1 MLRRTAL
8 ALVLAVLVALPVTA
22 WAGMKEGDAA
32 YKRGDYATALREFRP
47 LAEQGVAAAQ
57 FYLGINY
64 DKGQGVPQDS
74 VLAHMW
80 FNLAASRFAP
90 GSDRDMAIQLRESV
104 AAKMTPAQIAEAQRL
119 AREWKP
125 KKASFI
131 VYFDFDS
138 AKITAKGRA
147 AIGQALSWSSAMGP
161 GEIFVTGHTDRAG
174 ANSYNMKLSE
184 RRAEAVADAL
194 IDGGLYVGVLIKT
207 GASGEGA
214 PAVATADGK
223 LEARNRRV
231 EVNFFHYGGISGGT
245 AKVIRALPPEKPI
258 PVGEEV
264 FVPVHYATD
273 RTVTGKAE
281 PNHYYGSDRGELRY
295 GRALVSI
302 PKYHDIGRMER
313 PKIWRFEISEDPKKH
328 VVLRALEEMDE
339 DQFFAGL
346 ATEVAR
352 LQAKA
357 TFVFLPGFN
366 VTFAEATRRT
376 AQMAFDLFLVGYER
390 GEATLSTV
398 AVLYSW
404 PSNGKTLLYTHD
416 ANNSEASAAHLKA
429 FLKDVA
435 ARSGAESITIVAHS
449 MGNRPLTAALNE
461 IGLEM
466 RAGDGPLVKEIVLA
480 APDIDRTVFLN
491 VAEAVRRTGERI
503 TLYASRHDKALK
515 LSMALNGFPRL
526 GDATNGVVIFDGGDS
541 IDASAVG
548 DDILAHSYYVGVS
561 ILTDL
566 YSLIIHGNP
575 PDKRFG
581 LLAQGAPPNRFWTIR
596 SRAFR

>member
-1 MLRRTAL
+1 MDIFYKRWLDKLRHFWWRLRYFLWAL
-8 ALVLAVLVALPVTA
+8 AVGAGVILIVLVYQGFFLSALLVNQL
-22 WAGMKEGDAA
+22 
-32 YKRGDYATALREFRP
+32 ATEK
-47 LAEQGVAAAQ
+47 AQ
-57 FYLGINY
+57 
-64 DKGQGVPQDS
+64 
-74 VLAHMW
+74 
-80 FNLAASRFAP
+80 
-90 GSDRDMAIQLRESV
+90 
-104 AAKMTPAQIAEAQRL
+104 
-119 AREWKP
+119 
-125 KKASFI
+125 
-131 VYFDFDS
+131 
-138 AKITAKGRA
+138 
-147 AIGQALSWSSAMGP
+147 
-161 GEIFVTGHTDRAG
+161 
-174 ANSYNMKLSE
+174 KL
-184 RRAEAVADAL
+184 
-194 IDGGLYVGVLIKT
+194 
-207 GASGEGA
+207 
-214 PAVATADGK
+214 
-223 LEARNRRV
+223 
-231 EVNFFHYGGISGGT
+231 
-245 AKVIRALPPEKPI
+245 
-258 PVGEEV
+258 EEV

-273 RTVTGKAE
+273 RTVTGKTE
-281 PNHYYGSDRGELRY
+281 PNYYYGSDRGELRY

-313 PKIWRFEISEDPKKH
+313 PRKIWFIKFSEDPKKH

-339 DQFFAGL
+339 DQFFASL

-352 LQAKA
+352 LQDKT
-357 TFVFLPGFN
+357 TFVFIHGFN

-398 AVLYSW
+398 PVLYSW

-416 ANNSEASAAHLKA
+416 ATNSEASAAHLKA
-429 FLKDVA
+429 FLIDVA

-541 IDASAVG
+541 IDASTVG
-548 DDILAHSYYVGVS
+548 GDILAHSYYVGVS
-561 ILTDL
+561 VLTDL
-566 YSLIIHGNP
+566 YSLIIHGDP

-596 SRAFR
+596 SRAVP